1 MKGTSANLKYGIF
14 SIIYSVGEI
23 INLMDLFYGMMLP
36 SGNDAATVIAEG
48 LGLII
53 YLFKNGLFY

>member
-1 MKGTSANLKYGIF
+1 
-14 SIIYSVGEI
+14 
-23 INLMDLFYGMMLP
+23 MDLLYGMMLP

-53 YLFKNGLFY
+53 YLFKNDLF